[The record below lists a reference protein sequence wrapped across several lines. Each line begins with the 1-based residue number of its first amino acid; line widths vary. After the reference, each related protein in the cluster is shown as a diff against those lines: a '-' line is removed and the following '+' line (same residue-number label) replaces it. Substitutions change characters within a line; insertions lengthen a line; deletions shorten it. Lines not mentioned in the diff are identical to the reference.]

1 MTQEQELKKKKADEK
16 EPVIKPDPET
26 LHKTDPQ
33 DNMKGPIS
41 SLVQGV
47 KEVVEENDKESKE
60 EATKKRGTPVGVGE
74 CVVGDILEGF
84 IEDDSL
90 LEVEIK

>member
-1 MTQEQELKKKKADEK
+1 MSNQPEDKKKDTDKK
-16 EPVIKPDPET
+16 KSPLKTDPET

-47 KEVVEENDKESKE
+47 KEGVEANDAESKE
-60 EATKKRGTPVGVGE
+60 EADKKKDETT
-74 CVVGDILEGF
+74 
-84 IEDDSL
+84 
-90 LEVEIK
+90 